1 MFKISG
7 FTLFELV
14 IVIILLG
21 ILAATAIPKFI
32 GKGDFEGQAYR
43 DQLVQLLK
51 TVQQQ
56 AMSCDDACRV
66 SLAGKPSDPLTGDA
80 YACNRV
86 VITTERFGIPTNCGT
101 SLPTSFPADHL
112 GMSVTEATSANV
124 SFSVSGDVNVSTTTL
139 AFDSMGIVSNCT
151 SGCDISIIGEQ
162 TLTIRIESQ
171 GYIHE

>member
-1 MFKISG
+1 MFKKSG
-7 FTLFELV
+7 FTLIELV

-21 ILAATAIPKFI
+21 ILAATAMPKFI

-43 DQLVQLLK
+43 DQLLQLLK

-56 AMSCDDACRV
+56 AMSCDDDCRKNDGEPRT
-66 SLAGKPSDPLTGDA
+66 ANP

-101 SLPTSFPADHL
+101 SLPTSFPANQL
-112 GMSVTEATSANV
+112 GMSVTEANSVNV
-124 SFSVSGDVNVSTTTL
+124 SFAVSGDVNISTTTL
-139 AFDSMGIVSNCT
+139 AFDSMGVVSNCT

-162 TLTIRIESQ
+162 TLLIRIESQ
-171 GYIHE
+171 GYIHEL